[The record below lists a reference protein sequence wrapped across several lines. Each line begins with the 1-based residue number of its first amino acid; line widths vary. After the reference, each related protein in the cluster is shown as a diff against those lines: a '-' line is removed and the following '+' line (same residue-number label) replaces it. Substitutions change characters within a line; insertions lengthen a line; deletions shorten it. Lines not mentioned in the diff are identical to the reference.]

1 MPAQATG
8 ATTSPPA
15 SLFGPTVVNS
25 GNHHNEKRPIV
36 AKARRGVKKVLNVP
50 EDAPET
56 VHTLDFLKGNTGSL
70 KDTILAYLKSLFPFL
85 QWLPR
90 YNLQWLIGD
99 LIA

>member
-1 MPAQATG
+1 MPTQATG

-15 SLFGPTVVNS
+15 SLFGPTVFNS
-25 GNHHNEKRPIV
+25 GHNEKSNPIV
-36 AKARRGVKKVLNVP
+36 AKARRTAKKVLSVP

-56 VHTLDFLKGNTGSL
+56 VHTFDFLKGNTGSV
-70 KDTILAYLKSLFPFL
+70 KQSVVAYVLSLFPFL

-90 YNLQWLIGD
+90 YNLTWLAGD